1 MRRCREATIEDPKA
15 KHYINILLS
24 SVEYETFVK
33 LMRIMKPVA
42 AQHRNSSGKV
52 PPAEKKK
59 DLMEEDDEKPP
70 SQQPS
75 SPSKL
80 SKLDADAL
88 NDEKREDDHHQIA
101 PAEAKISSMSSA
113 ADKDGK

>member
-42 AQHRNSSGKV
+42 AQQRSGGKAEAKASS
-52 PPAEKKK
+52 
-59 DLMEEDDEKPP
+59 DEKP
-70 SQQPS
+70 SSGNPS
-75 SPSKL
+75 SPSKM
-80 SKLDADAL
+80 SKVEADAESERL
-88 NDEKREDDHHQIA
+88 EGAKRLSDH
-101 PAEAKISSMSSA
+101 PSAEAKITSDSA
-113 ADKDGK
+113 PDKDGK